1 MFNATLGKK
10 SYELIKFADPFTV
23 ALEAGEIIL
32 PTTSKSY
39 SLKMKVTEST
49 IPFVSV
55 LRESH
60 PRVGF
65 GNIELTLDGIAA
77 EAEFNKTIAAKE
89 CIEDISGNVTV
100 SVTNLGP
107 ENLISCFTLNFTF
120 SYEAGNQSLIDVCKE
135 VKKEQIDPSIYA
147 Q

>member
-49 IPFVSV
+49 IPYVTV
-55 LRESH
+55 LREIH

-65 GNIELTLDGIAA
+65 GNIELMLDGIAA
-77 EAEFNKTIAAKE
+77 EAAFNTTIEAGE

-100 SVTNLGP
+100 SVINLGP
-107 ENLISCFTLNFTF
+107 ENLISSFTLNFTF

-135 VKKEQIDPSIYA
+135 VKEEKIDPSIYA
-147 Q
+147 E